1 MHLESDNELM
11 GENSGEQRRGQRRLR
26 RADEQNEEIEQSLDF
41 QEPEEDD
48 EFTSEGSQE
57 PSDADEMEEEEF
69 NESDMH
75 LLQNQESQQAPM
87 SRIEQRQ
94 LMNIYSAANPS
105 T

>member
-1 MHLESDNELM
+1 
-11 GENSGEQRRGQRRLR
+11 
-26 RADEQNEEIEQSLDF
+26 
-41 QEPEEDD
+41 
-48 EFTSEGSQE
+48 
-57 PSDADEMEEEEF
+57 MEEEEF

-75 LLQNQESQQAPM
+75 LLQGQESQQVQM